1 MPDPQTKQLSFSVL
15 AQRLAP
21 ALTFVL
27 ILLFLYIESVTAYVN
42 TQEAIKAKASADNA
56 SVKQHAEAILLREQ
70 AEIALEAARNAS
82 VRHKAEAEASEA
94 EADKIEGEGQ
104 TLKEKAIVADRK
116 ARADALT
123 IVNEAKLRRAK
134 LTAGLAELR
143 NVARKEKAQVEELE
157 GKALMSWTVAR
168 AF

>member
-1 MPDPQTKQLSFSVL
+1 MPDPNTKQLPFAVL
-15 AQRLAP
+15 AQRLVHAI
-21 ALTFVL
+21 TFVL
-27 ILLFLYIESVTAYVN
+27 ILVLLYVEIATAYVN
-42 TQEAIKAKASADNA
+42 TQEAIRAKASADNA
-56 SVKQHAEAILLREQ
+56 SSKQHAEAILLREQ
-70 AEIALEAARNAS
+70 AKTALEAARNAS
-82 VRHKAEAEASEA
+82 VRHKADAEATEA
-94 EADKIEGEGQ
+94 EADKIEAEGQ

-116 ARADALT
+116 ARADAFT
-123 IVNEAKLRRAK
+123 IVNEAKLRRAN